1 MSDDKRKKRTEIYD
15 STTEFFL
22 NIIKKEEN
30 EARKEKDFS
39 AKESFNTKTTKT
51 IDKVGKV
58 YNYVNKA
65 FDKLLSSNR
74 HVMMISVVM
83 TLILF
88 FTISGGDIL
97 SSPTSGATLENVPVV
112 VEGLSN
118 DYEVSGVPDSIT
130 VGLIGPSLDIYT
142 TKIAK
147 DYEVYLDLSEYEDG
161 DYTVNLKSRGFSES
175 LTVMLVPSTLK
186 VTISPKI
193 EAKFQLSYQ
202 FVNEDKLD
210 PEYSVTVEE
219 MSLKNITVRA
229 SKETLAKIARVVAC
243 IDVADQ
249 QEEFEQDA
257 KIKAYDQEG
266 NELSVEL
273 VNKTV
278 HVKCAVSS
286 YSKVVSIKPQFVGEV
301 AEGYALTNYSLSH
314 SSVTIYG
321 VEEELKNISE
331 VTCQIDISDLKSSTS
346 INNVEIKKDDNI
358 NKLSYNTLDVDLE
371 IEREITKRFDNI
383 PIKVLNKPDNNK
395 VTFVGDN
402 KYASVSITGAESL
415 VSAIT
420 EDNIQASI
428 DVNNLEVGS
437 RKVKVSVAVDDEAL
451 SIKLLSSK
459 QITIN
464 IERK

>member
-1 MSDDKRKKRTEIYD
+1 M
-15 STTEFFL
+15 
-22 NIIKKEEN
+22 
-30 EARKEKDFS
+30 
-39 AKESFNTKTTKT
+39 
-51 IDKVGKV
+51 
-58 YNYVNKA
+58 
-65 FDKLLSSNR
+65 
-74 HVMMISVVM
+74 
-83 TLILF
+83 
-88 FTISGGDIL
+88 
-97 SSPTSGATLENVPVV
+97 
-112 VEGLSN
+112 
-118 DYEVSGVPDSIT
+118 
-130 VGLIGPSLDIYT
+130 
-142 TKIAK
+142 
-147 DYEVYLDLSEYEDG
+147 YLDLSEYEDG